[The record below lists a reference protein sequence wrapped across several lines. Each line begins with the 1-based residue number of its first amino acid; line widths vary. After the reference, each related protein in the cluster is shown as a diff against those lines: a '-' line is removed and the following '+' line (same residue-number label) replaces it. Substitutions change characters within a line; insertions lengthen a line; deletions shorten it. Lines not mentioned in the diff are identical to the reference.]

1 MQNRFMKTLDVLIYF
16 RTFKNLIY
24 YSFSEELQ
32 MPEIWKIQNYEI
44 IRMRKACF
52 TNKIIILNLK
62 KY

>member
-32 MPEIWKIQNYEI
+32 MPEIWKLQNYEI
-44 IRMRKACF
+44 IRIR
-52 TNKIIILNLK
+52 
-62 KY
+62 